1 MPTSATT
8 ADFSSNFQVT
18 ESPAGEANID
28 LAANLLITGAYQTGD
43 GLCYLQLSGIAA
55 LLNFD
60 SGDRWQWN
68 RSTNQLTFLIGSST
82 QFRLETARLNLVP
95 PTRIGDGNAPDA
107 SAILDLSTTTT
118 KGFLPPLLTT
128 AQRNAISAVAGLLIF
143 NTDNQALEEYTTA
156 GWKTVGKG
164 TPFGDLTGALGAGQ
178 HGSLSDGDH
187 SGLLAGNAR
196 TAVAIAGAVA
206 GTRRQINFLGATVT
220 AVDNPGYERV
230 DVTVAGGGL
239 RETYISFGS
248 EPVNGQEVIVGSTR
262 YRIYA
267 ADVIARA
274 N

>member
-95 PTRIGDGNAPDA
+95 PTRLGDGNAPPA
-107 SAILDLSTTTT
+107 SALPDLRSTTPQ
-118 KGFLPPLLTT
+118 GLPPP
-128 AQRNAISAVAGLLIF
+128 R
-143 NTDNQALEEYTTA
+143 
-156 GWKTVGKG
+156 W
-164 TPFGDLTGALGAGQ
+164 
-178 HGSLSDGDH
+178 
-187 SGLLAGNAR
+187 
-196 TAVAIAGAVA
+196 
-206 GTRRQINFLGATVT
+206 AT
-220 AVDNPGYERV
+220 
-230 DVTVAGGGL
+230 
-239 RETYISFGS
+239 
-248 EPVNGQEVIVGSTR
+248 
-262 YRIYA
+262 
-267 ADVIARA
+267 
-274 N
+274 